1 MMAETLPKVWNN
13 RFPSDSRASVGVD
26 YRLTDNDLS
35 NRVLVSNAFNY
46 PDGKPLRSTLVPE
59 CIFARVP
66 GDPLKAR
73 NWVRISD
80 GLYVISESFR
90 SVLVNFDLGTTQII
104 EVPLVDHQGAQ
115 QPGHWYLF
123 HISELKSCLVPEQ
136 SRGIKQNEFVAVDWE
151 PSWSTEELL
160 AVNAASSEGVDLWI
174 DPHMSRRIFLSD
186 RLQSALKAA
195 GIRSPGMAMHR
206 CRVVP

>member
-1 MMAETLPKVWNN
+1 MAEALPKVWNT

-26 YRLTDNDLS
+26 YRLMDNDLS

-59 CIFARVP
+59 FIFAKVP

-73 NWVRISD
+73 NWVRICD
-80 GLYVISESFR
+80 GLYVISQSFR
-90 SVLVNFDLGTTQII
+90 NVLVNFDLGTTQII
-104 EVPLVDHQGAQ
+104 EVPLVDRQGVR

-123 HISELKSCLVPEQ
+123 HISALKSCLVPEQ
-136 SRGIKQNEFVAVDWE
+136 SRGIKQNEFVDVDWE
-151 PSWSTEELL
+151 PSWSIEELL
-160 AVNAASSEGVDLWI
+160 AVNPASSEGVDLWI

-186 RLQSALKAA
+186 RLKSAITDA
-195 GIRSPGMAMHR
+195 GVRSRGMAMHR
-206 CRVVP
+206 CFVVP